1 MNKLVLTIGATLCLS
16 AFAQAQLIE
25 VEKLGDEE
33 LSCQE
38 LYDEVKS
45 MDKVM
50 TIAATAP
57 ATAPATAAVDPN
69 AAAAN
74 AANAAAT
81 ANAVNAATQI
91 AAQSG
96 NYSAAANLGAF
107 GSIFGRLAAV
117 AAANAANAQPAAVV
131 VQNSAI
137 NSDLAQKRKAHMTAL
152 FKEQKCKVKG
162 LK

>member
-50 TIAATAP
+50 TIAT
-57 ATAPATAAVDPN
+57 TAPATAALDPN
-69 AAAAN
+69 VAAAN

>member
-1 MNKLVLTIGATLCLS
+1 MNKLVLTIGATLFFS

-45 MDKVM
+45 MDKVI
-50 TIAATAP
+50 TIA

-69 AAAAN
+69 AAATN

-117 AAANAANAQPAAVV
+117 AAANAANAPPAAVLV
-131 VQNSAI
+131 PNAAI
-137 NSDLAQKRKAHMTAL
+137 DTGLAQKRKAHMTAL

>member
-16 AFAQAQLIE
+16 TFAQAQLIE

-50 TIAATAP
+50 TIAT
-57 ATAPATAAVDPN
+57 TAPATAALDPN
-69 AAAAN
+69 VAAAN

>member
-1 MNKLVLTIGATLCLS
+1 MNKAILAVGATLFFS

-38 LYDEVKS
+38 LYTEVKS
-45 MDKVM
+45 MDQV
-50 TIAATAP
+50 IALGAA
-57 ATAPATAAVDPN
+57 APATAATDPN
-69 AAAAN
+69 VAAAN

-107 GSIFGRLAAV
+107 GSIFGRLAAA
-117 AAANAANAQPAAVV
+117 AAANAANAKPAAAAVSPMV
-131 VQNSAI
+131 DTS
-137 NSDLAQKRKAHMTAL
+137 SAQKRKAHMTSL
-152 FKEQKCKVKG
+152 FKAQKCKVKG

>member
-1 MNKLVLTIGATLCLS
+1 MNKAILAVGATLFFS

-38 LYDEVKS
+38 LYTEVKS
-45 MDKVM
+45 MDQV
-50 TIAATAP
+50 IALGAA
-57 ATAPATAAVDPN
+57 APATAATDPN
-69 AAAAN
+69 VAAAN
-74 AANAAAT
+74 APNAAAT

-107 GSIFGRLAAV
+107 GSIFGRLAAA
-117 AAANAANAQPAAVV
+117 AAANNTANAQPVAVV

-137 NSDLAQKRKAHMTAL
+137 NGELAQKRKAHMTSL
-152 FKEQKCKVKG
+152 FKAQKCKVKG